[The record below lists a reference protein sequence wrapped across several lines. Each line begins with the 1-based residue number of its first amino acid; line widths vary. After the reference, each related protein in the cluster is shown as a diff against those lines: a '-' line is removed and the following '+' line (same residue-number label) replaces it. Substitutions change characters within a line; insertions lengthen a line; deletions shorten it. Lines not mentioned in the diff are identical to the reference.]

1 MEHGLARRRGYG
13 MKLRED
19 FPKYDNLSWDYELS
33 RHIDLSIA
41 PKIFMNLTDKI
52 LWDIII
58 RFFRRIGLES
68 LKRGIKYYVRVD
80 AAFSE
85 YMPVY
90 FFHIERE
97 SAVDIDDYEVGR
109 AEDKAM
115 YKVFNDLY
123 RDVVSEICVDWDQ
136 SHKKFQELSQAVTV
150 IYRSRSFHCMSEEEI
165 ERHQKS
171 TPWYKKDLEELEI
184 DLPNEDLEEL
194 EEL

>member
-1 MEHGLARRRGYG
+1 MEHGLARSYVRG
-13 MKLRED
+13 MELRKD
-19 FPKYDNLSWDYELS
+19 FPKYDNLRWDYEVS
-33 RHIDLSIA
+33 SHIDLNIA
-41 PKIFMNLTDKI
+41 PGIFMNLTDKI

-58 RFFRRIGLES
+58 RFFRRVGLES

-80 AAFSE
+80 TAFGE

-109 AEDKAM
+109 VEDKAM

-123 RDVVSEICVDWDQ
+123 CDVVSEICVDWDQ

-150 IYRSRSFHCMSEEEI
+150 IYRSRSFYCMSEKEI
-165 ERHQKS
+165 ERYQKS
-171 TPWYKKDLEELEI
+171 TPWHKKELDELEI
-184 DLPNEDLEEL
+184 DLPDEDLEEL